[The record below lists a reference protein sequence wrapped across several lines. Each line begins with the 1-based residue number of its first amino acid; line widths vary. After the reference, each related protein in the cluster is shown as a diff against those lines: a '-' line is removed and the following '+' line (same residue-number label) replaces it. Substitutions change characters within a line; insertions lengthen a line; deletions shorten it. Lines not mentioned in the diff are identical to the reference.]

1 MPRYGDSDS
10 IQWFEVEANYTF
22 HILNSFEDDDEV
34 VVWGCR
40 ALDSIIPGP
49 DAGLNKFEWFSKRL
63 RPLNNNIST
72 TDQEDDISSR
82 SREDGLLF
90 SRCYEWRLNMQTG
103 QVRERNL
110 TGTQFSMDF
119 PIINPDF
126 TGLQNRY
133 GYTQVL
139 DSIASSTSG
148 MVKFGGLAKL
158 DFEEVMKVEY
168 HMFEENTFC
177 TGAAFVSKEG
187 GFQEDD
193 GWIITFVHNEDTDIS
208 QVYIIDT
215 NNFSCEPVVKI
226 TLPCRVPYGFH
237 GAFMPITS
245 H

>member
-1 MPRYGDSDS
+1 M
-10 IQWFEVEANYTF
+10 Q
-22 HILNSFEDDDEV
+22 V

-82 SREDGLLF
+82 SREEGLLF

-148 MVKFGGLAKL
+148 IK
-158 DFEEVMKVEY
+158 
-168 HMFEENTFC
+168 N
-177 TGAAFVSKEG
+177 
-187 GFQEDD
+187 
-193 GWIITFVHNEDTDIS
+193 
-208 QVYIIDT
+208 
-215 NNFSCEPVVKI
+215 
-226 TLPCRVPYGFH
+226 
-237 GAFMPITS
+237 
-245 H
+245 